1 MTGKTLAGLGRLS
14 VTGRRNRHRTAF
26 DSETAAR
33 DTAISVP
40 VLSQLVSG
48 ERPLLHQSEAVG
60 QAAHLRATAIGLG
73 VVERLLA
80 MPDVTEIMI
89 NGTDIWLERNGVISS
104 FDHELSI
111 NSLNLII
118 ERMLGPLG
126 LRLDRLNPIVDARL
140 PDGSRVN
147 IVGPELAIDGPLVSI
162 RRFAPNIV
170 PLEAFGPPDVAN
182 LLSRLV
188 AERRSILI
196 VGPTSSGKTTLVNS
210 LSQFIGSDERVV
222 TIEDT
227 AELQLAGSHVVRL
240 EARSA
245 NSEGMGE
252 VSLRQLV
259 KTALRLRPDRLV
271 VGEVRGPE
279 AFDLLLALTS
289 GHAGSFSTC
298 HASDAVAAL
307 RRLEMLSSL
316 ADADL
321 NPELVRG
328 YVGAAIDVV
337 ITVSRVGG
345 RRQVISVDEVVGGDH
360 KFELRKLWSGAES

>member
-1 MTGKTLAGLGRLS
+1 MTGKTLAGLGRLG
-14 VTGRRNRHRTAF
+14 VVGRRNRHRTAL
-26 DSETAAR
+26 DSETGAR
-33 DTAISVP
+33 DTSVSVP
-40 VLSQLVSG
+40 VLSQLVSS
-48 ERPLLHQSEAVG
+48 ERPLLHQSEAVR
-60 QAAHLRATAIGLG
+60 QAAHLRATATGLG
-73 VVERLLA
+73 IVERLLA
-80 MPDVTEIMI
+80 TPGITEIMI
-89 NGTDIWLERNGVISS
+89 NGTDIRIERNGVISS

-111 NSLNLII
+111 NGLNLII

-147 IVGPELAIDGPLVSI
+147 VVGPELAIDGPLVSI
-162 RRFAPNIV
+162 RRFAPNIL

-182 LLSRLV
+182 LMSRLV
-188 AERRSILI
+188 GERRSMLI

-227 AELQLAGSHVVRL
+227 AELRLAGSHVVRL

-245 NSEGMGE
+245 NSEGVGE

-259 KTALRLRPDRLV
+259 KTALRLRPDRIV
-271 VGEVRGPE
+271 VGEVRGSE

-289 GHAGSFSTC
+289 GHAGSFCTC
-298 HASDAVAAL
+298 HAADALSAL

-345 RRQVISVDEVVGGDH
+345 RRQVVSVDEVVGGDH
-360 KFELRKLWSGAES
+360 TFELRKLWSEAES